1 MGILQ
6 QSTLRVT
13 MEAVRVLMTA
23 ALLGGAQCRPLQL
36 TQEVLLTPFN
46 FVRSTGNTALTTGQ
60 QVIQSVPE
68 AVNAVSDTAVTG
80 VNVVPDTISTV
91 SDFTVDSI
99 NAVPET
105 INTVT
110 DFGVTNIRNA
120 PANTIRFVNGV
131 PGALVRTPGQ
141 VVNLGTGAFNTVG
154 AVGSRVPAAT
164 GTAIQVG
171 ADAIRQTPQAFVD
184 FGGRVV
190 SSGTGFVRAVPG
202 NLVRAPGTV
211 ISASSSG
218 IRTVATDGV
227 NMFTQIPANAL
238 QFTGTAF
245 RTGEALVTGG
255 TRLALATGD
264 SLIRSGLN
272 TLGGGGRIL
281 FATAGVPFNLAGS
294 AAQRL
299 RDMF

>member
-23 ALLGGAQCRPLQL
+23 ALLGGAQCRPQQL

-68 AVNAVSDTAVTG
+68 AVNVVSDTAVTG
-80 VNVVPDTISTV
+80 VNVVPQTISTV

-110 DFGVTNIRNA
+110 
-120 PANTIRFVNGV
+120 
-131 PGALVRTPGQ
+131 
-141 VVNLGTGAFNTVG
+141 
-154 AVGSRVPAAT
+154 
-164 GTAIQVG
+164 
-171 ADAIRQTPQAFVD
+171 
-184 FGGRVV
+184 
-190 SSGTGFVRAVPG
+190 
-202 NLVRAPGTV
+202 
-211 ISASSSG
+211 
-218 IRTVATDGV
+218 
-227 NMFTQIPANAL
+227 
-238 QFTGTAF
+238 GTAF
-245 RTGEALVTGG
+245 RTGEALVNGG
-255 TRLALATGD
+255 TRLALATGG
-264 SLIRSGLN
+264 SLFRTGLN
-272 TLGGGGRIL
+272 TIGGGGRIL
-281 FATAGVPFNLAGS
+281 FATAGVPFSLAGS

>member
-6 QSTLRVT
+6 QSTIRVT
-13 MEAVRVLMTA
+13 MEAVRVMMTA
-23 ALLGGAQCRPLQL
+23 ALLLGGAQCRPQQL

-68 AVNAVSDTAVTG
+68 AVNAVSDTAVTS
-80 VNVVPDTISTV
+80 VNVVPNTISTV

-99 NAVPET
+99 NSVPQT
-105 INTVT
+105 INTVS
-110 DFGVTNIRNA
+110 DFTVDNIRNA

-131 PGALVRTPGQ
+131 PGALVRTPAQ

-154 AVGSRVPAAT
+154 EVGSRVPV
-164 GTAIQVG
+164 TAIQVG

>member
-6 QSTLRVT
+6 QSTIRVT
-13 MEAVRVLMTA
+13 MEAVRVMMTA
-23 ALLGGAQCRPLQL
+23 ALLLGGAQCRPQQL

-68 AVNAVSDTAVTG
+68 AVNAVSDTAVTSFT
-80 VNVVPDTISTV
+80 VDSINSVPQTINTV
-91 SDFTVDSI
+91 SDFTVD
-99 NAVPET
+99 
-105 INTVT
+105 
-110 DFGVTNIRNA
+110 NIRNA

-131 PGALVRTPGQ
+131 PGA
-141 VVNLGTGAFNTVG
+141 
-154 AVGSRVPAAT
+154 
-164 GTAIQVG
+164 
-171 ADAIRQTPQAFVD
+171 
-184 FGGRVV
+184 
-190 SSGTGFVRAVPG
+190 
-202 NLVRAPGTV
+202 LVRAPGTV

-281 FATAGVPFNLAGS
+281 FATAGVPFNLA
-294 AAQRL
+294 
-299 RDMF
+299 

>member
-1 MGILQ
+1 
-6 QSTLRVT
+6 

-23 ALLGGAQCRPLQL
+23 ALLGGAQCRPQPQQL

-60 QVIQSVPE
+60 QVIQSVPG

-80 VNVVPDTISTV
+80 VNVVPQTISTV

-99 NAVPET
+99 NSVPQT

-110 DFGVTNIRNA
+110 DLGVTNIRNA

-131 PGALVRTPGQ
+131 PEALVRTPGQ

-154 AVGSRVPAAT
+154 AVGSRVPA
-164 GTAIQVG
+164 TAIQVG
-171 ADAIRQTPQAFVD
+171 ANAIRQTPQAFVN
-184 FGGRVV
+184 FGGSVV
-190 SSGTGFVRAVPG
+190 NSGTGFVREVPA
-202 NLVRAPGTV
+202 NLVRAPSTV
-211 ISASSSG
+211 FSASSTG
-218 IRTVATDGV
+218 LRTVANDGV
-227 NMFTQIPANAL
+227 NMFTQIPANAI

-245 RTGEALVTGG
+245 RTGEALVNGG

-264 SLIRSGLN
+264 SLIRTGLN
-272 TLGGGGRIL
+272 TIGGGGRIL
-281 FATAGVPFNLAGS
+281 FATAGVPFSMAES